1 MSRSGKPHPPPQ
13 RLAAGYF
20 LGFAFLA
27 FAVLLWLRGFGRLL
41 LPVLVLVV
49 VGVVVARI
57 VRAIKAP
64 LP

>member
-1 MSRSGKPHPPPQ
+1 MNVAPTSSIAR
-13 RLAAGYF
+13 AASTT
-20 LGFAFLA
+20 
-27 FAVLLWLRGFGRLL
+27 AVTKTHRAGRKL